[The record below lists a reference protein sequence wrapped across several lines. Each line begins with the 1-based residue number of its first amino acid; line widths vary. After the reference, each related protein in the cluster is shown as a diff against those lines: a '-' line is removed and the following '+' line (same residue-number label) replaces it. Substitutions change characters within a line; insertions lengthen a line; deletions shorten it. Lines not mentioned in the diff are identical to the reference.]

1 MRCLTRDAAIPS
13 CAANRMYYWIGTT
26 MNTEPEQEIGSRP
39 MITGPGMR
47 LMFALLGLLLFLLI
61 SLLTIGRGLNIQEY
75 IKDLFR

>member
-1 MRCLTRDAAIPS
+1 
-13 CAANRMYYWIGTT
+13 